1 MNKKGKEDDIEI
13 FNNNK
18 NTFVEISSSF
28 IQLGYEMSIVKKSGK
43 IFVEQNGNVTA
54 FSEYPIDYETKSNIE

>member
-1 MNKKGKEDDIEI
+1 
-13 FNNNK
+13 
-18 NTFVEISSSF
+18 
-28 IQLGYEMSIVKKSGK
+28 MSIVKKSGK